1 MIQKFQKAER
11 IFIPIVNENKSTEN
25 LKNFIIDNF
34 QIPDDDLERICE
46 FIRKDGELE
55 QIIFKLP
62 RIIQNEISYN
72 KLQIKFFDEFQDDE
86 LVLEVTAFSSLE
98 YDKLLDIEDDFIH
111 KLYDEFEEESVDKII
126 IFIEG

>member
-11 IFIPIVNENKSTEN
+11 IFIPTVNENKSTEN

-46 FIRKDGELE
+46 FIRKDGELV
-55 QIIFKLP
+55 QIILKLP

>member
-11 IFIPIVNENKSTEN
+11 IFIPTVNENKSTEN

-55 QIIFKLP
+55 QIILKLP

-86 LVLEVTAFSSLE
+86 LVLEVTAFSSLA

>member
-11 IFIPIVNENKSTEN
+11 IFIPTVNENKSTEN

-55 QIIFKLP
+55 QIILKLP